1 MARSRSGTRG
11 RRGPRKPPRR
21 DGAFN
26 GAGVQTLD
34 PRERGAIELPGT
46 ITVKE
51 LAELLGVN
59 PADIIRELIKSGIFA
74 TINQLVDR
82 DTASL
87 VAGELGYEVAETEA
101 AAPGADETDGQVAEA
116 TKEVLFEEDDPSL
129 LQPRAPIVTV
139 MGHVDHGK
147 TSLLDAIRT
156 TEVAAG
162 ERGGITQHI
171 GASEVTHDGKR
182 VVFLDTPGHEAFTA
196 MRARGARVTDIA
208 VVVVAADDGVMPQ
221 TLEAISHAK
230 AAKVPII
237 IALNKIDKADAN
249 ADRVKTELTE
259 AGIVVEEY
267 GGDVPLV
274 PVSAKTRLGLD
285 ELIEMILLVADLQEL
300 KANPKRDAIGTI
312 VEAKL
317 DKGRGPVATAL
328 VQTGT
333 LKVGDIIVVGETF
346 GRVRALENDLGKR
359 VTKAGPSS
367 AVVILGL
374 SDVPQAGDILRVVSD
389 EKEARTMV
397 ETRKAATAAKS
408 GEGSGR
414 ATLEDLYSQ
423 IQAGQAKEL
432 RIILKSDVSG
442 SLGAITH
449 ALEQLDQDEIRLNV
463 LLEGAGDITD
473 NDIMLA
479 AASNAIVVGFNTK
492 ITDTARRAAEAE
504 GVDVRLYDIIYKL
517 TDDIEAALKG
527 LLEPEI
533 VEVVEGRAEV
543 RQIIRVGKNTVI
555 AGSFVTDGRIVRG
568 GNARVWRSSQGHR
581 HRPDRVAP
589 ALPRR
594 RSRGPRQLRMR
605 HRARRIPRHPG
616 RRHHRVL
623 HVADRVAATAGR
635 DARARARRTR
645 RDLAADSA
653 RLAGAS
659 AAARSVSQRT
669 ERVDELLRQEIGAIV
684 AREVADPRIG
694 FATITSRRD
703 DADLRHAKVW
713 VSVIGQPAE
722 RDAAVGGAPPCDA
735 VRPARAGQAAA
746 DQAHPGPPRPP
757 RRHRGAR
764 DAHPPAARRH
774 RERVDP
780 GPGRPG
786 RRVAADARRRG
797 CHHADD
803 LPEEPPSAV
812 ATAGAGAP
820 QRREPDRPAAGVVPQ
835 GRTAIG
841 SRDERRSDART
852 STPSRRRSSTG
863 FAAARRVLA
872 VSHENPDADTLGRD
886 ARRRAPRRGAGRHG
900 RSGLHGPGPAAL
912 RLHGRRRALPDRP
925 GPGCAVRPAR
935 DLRLRLA
942 RADRR
947 GRRPSCRAVR
957 AAAAGDHRPP
967 RLERRGR
974 RGRLDRPGRRGHLRD
989 GRAARRAARASP
1001 LDAGDGAL
1009 AAAPDGR
1016 HRHGHRDLRPPERD
1030 AADARRLGGA
1040 GRGRRAAVRHLAAP
1054 LSHQARRPAA
1064 AVRRRPGSARER
1076 RRRPDRLVE
1085 RDRGGPRR
1093 DGRRARAL
1101 GRASSTSSRRPRPPR
1116 SRSCSRR
1123 PAGGDADQ
1131 RPDQARAASTPR
1143 S

>member
-21 DGAFN
+21 DGTFN
-26 GAGVQTLD
+26 GSGVQTLD

-74 TINQLVDR
+74 TINQLIDR

-101 AAPGADETDGQVAEA
+101 TGAGGADEGEGPVAEA
-116 TKEVLFEEDDPSL
+116 TKEVLYEEDEPSL

-171 GASEVTHDGKR
+171 GASEVVKDGKR

-196 MRARGARVTDIA
+196 MRARGAKVTDIA

-237 IALNKIDKADAN
+237 IALNKIDKPDAN
-249 ADRVKTELTE
+249 PDRVKTELTE

-274 PVSAKTRLGLD
+274 PVSAKTRIGLD

-300 KANPKRDAIGTI
+300 KANPKRSAIGTI

-346 GRVRALENDLGKR
+346 GRVRALENDKGKR
-359 VTKAGPSS
+359 VTKAGPAS

-374 SDVPQAGDILRVVSD
+374 ADVPQAGDILRVVDD

-397 ETRKAATAAKS
+397 ESRKAATAAKS

-432 RIILKSDVSG
+432 RIILKADVSG

-449 ALEQLDQDEIRLNV
+449 ALEQLDQDEIRLSV

-492 ITDTARRAAEAE
+492 ITETARRAAEAE

-527 LLEPEI
+527 LLEPEV

-543 RQIIRVGKNTVI
+543 RQVIRVGKSTVI

-568 GNARVWRSSQGHR
+568 GNARIWRSSKVIATDRIESLRRFRDDVREVQQNYECGIGLANFH
-581 HRPDRVAP
+581 DVQEGDVIECFTSQTISRVA
-589 ALPRR
+589 
-594 RSRGPRQLRMR
+594 G
-605 HRARRIPRHPG
+605 
-616 RRHHRVL
+616 
-623 HVADRVAATAGR
+623 
-635 DARARARRTR
+635 
-645 RDLAADSA
+645 
-653 RLAGAS
+653 
-659 AAARSVSQRT
+659 
-669 ERVDELLRQEIGAIV
+669 
-684 AREVADPRIG
+684 
-694 FATITSRRD
+694 
-703 DADLRHAKVW
+703 
-713 VSVIGQPAE
+713 
-722 RDAAVGGAPPCDA
+722 
-735 VRPARAGQAAA
+735 
-746 DQAHPGPPRPP
+746 
-757 RRHRGAR
+757 
-764 DAHPPAARRH
+764 
-774 RERVDP
+774 
-780 GPGRPG
+780 
-786 RRVAADARRRG
+786 
-797 CHHADD
+797 
-803 LPEEPPSAV
+803 
-812 ATAGAGAP
+812 
-820 QRREPDRPAAGVVPQ
+820 
-835 GRTAIG
+835 
-841 SRDERRSDART
+841 
-852 STPSRRRSSTG
+852 
-863 FAAARRVLA
+863 
-872 VSHENPDADTLGRD
+872 
-886 ARRRAPRRGAGRHG
+886 
-900 RSGLHGPGPAAL
+900 
-912 RLHGRRRALPDRP
+912 
-925 GPGCAVRPAR
+925 
-935 DLRLRLA
+935 
-942 RADRR
+942 
-947 GRRPSCRAVR
+947 
-957 AAAAGDHRPP
+957 
-967 RLERRGR
+967 
-974 RGRLDRPGRRGHLRD
+974 
-989 GRAARRAARASP
+989 
-1001 LDAGDGAL
+1001 
-1009 AAAPDGR
+1009 
-1016 HRHGHRDLRPPERD
+1016 
-1030 AADARRLGGA
+1030 
-1040 GRGRRAAVRHLAAP
+1040 
-1054 LSHQARRPAA
+1054 
-1064 AVRRRPGSARER
+1064 
-1076 RRRPDRLVE
+1076 
-1085 RDRGGPRR
+1085 
-1093 DGRRARAL
+1093 
-1101 GRASSTSSRRPRPPR
+1101 
-1116 SRSCSRR
+1116 
-1123 PAGGDADQ
+1123 
-1131 RPDQARAASTPR
+1131 
-1143 S
+1143 